1 MGAFRPLMGSLASS
15 LRTLAVILLILAQQ
29 DMQRLR
35 AAPPQNSTAPE
46 VSTAVTLPNFRLRV
60 QRNLVLVPV
69 VVRDGK
75 GHVIGN
81 LTRDDFQVF
90 DNKKAQI
97 ISQFEIERPG
107 GTAASSKLPVKGQP
121 TSGALASPLQPSI
134 PNRYVALFFDDIES
148 TFGDLTQTRMAALR
162 YLSTA
167 TKPGD
172 RIGISTTSGQVM
184 QDFTSDRDKIDATLD
199 RLQPRPI
206 GIKETNACPD
216 IGPYQAYK
224 MIYESDPFA
233 TKVADDEAYVCIC
246 ELVQPAPPNCPTMAN
261 NTAQS
266 KAQEIYEQ
274 SEMVS
279 RYAIRGLIALITRMR
294 MLPGE
299 RQVVMVSP
307 GFLTN
312 NLQYD
317 VQQIVDSALRS
328 RVIVNTLDARGLYV
342 DMPMGDATKGP
353 IITADAQDVGL
364 KSQMVIEESRE
375 QATVLSELADGTG
388 GVTFQNSNDYYAG
401 FVEAGAEPA
410 VYYVLGFSPE
420 NLKDNGKF
428 HRIQVKVMAASASN
442 IQARRGYFAP
452 KKGTAPVDEAKEE
465 IEQALFSQDKMDQI
479 PVQFHTQF
487 FKVGAT
493 QAKLSVL
500 THLDL
505 SHLPFRKAEGRN
517 SDNLTVVTA
526 IFDQDGNLVTAK
538 QQNVEFH
545 LLDTSLARIDQS
557 GITMRTRF
565 DVKPGSYMVREVVR
579 DAEGSKISAL
589 NGSVEIPY

>member
-1 MGAFRPLMGSLASS
+1 MGAFRSLMGQPASFVRA
-15 LRTLAVILLILAQQ
+15 LGVILLVMGQQ
-29 DMQRLR
+29 DIQGLR
-35 AAPPQNSTAPE
+35 ATPAQNSQTPE
-46 VSTAVTLPNFRLRV
+46 VSTAVSLPNFRLRV

-81 LTRDDFQVF
+81 LTRDDFQIF

-107 GTAASSKLPVKGQP
+107 GLATSSKLPIHGQ
-121 TSGALASPLQPSI
+121 SAAGALASPVQSSI

-167 TKPGD
+167 AKPGD
-172 RIGISTTSGQVM
+172 RIGVSTTSGQVT
-184 QDFTSDRDKIDATLD
+184 QDFTADKDKIEAAIN
-199 RLQPRPI
+199 RLTPRPI
-206 GIKETNACPD
+206 YTRQSNACPD
-216 IGPYQAYK
+216 IVPYQAYK
-224 MIYESDPFA
+224 IIYENDPFA
-233 TKVADDEAYVCIC
+233 IKVADDEAYVCMC
-246 ELVQPAPPNCPTMAN
+246 EIVQPPPPNCST
-261 NTAQS
+261 TADSTALS
-266 KAQEIYEQ
+266 KAQEVYEQ
-274 SEMVS
+274 NEMVS
-279 RYAIRGLIALITRMR
+279 RYAIRGLNALIVRMR

-299 RQVVMVSP
+299 RQLVMVSP

-312 NLQYD
+312 NLEYD
-317 VQQIVDSALRS
+317 VQQIVESALRS

-342 DMPMGDATKGP
+342 DMPMGDASKGP

-375 QATVLSELADGTG
+375 QAGVLSELADGTG

-410 VYYVLGFSPE
+410 AYYVLGFSPE

-428 HRIQVKVMAASASN
+428 HRLRVKVMAASASN

-452 KKGTAPVDEAKEE
+452 RKGTVPLDQAKEE

-479 PVQFHTQF
+479 PIEFHTQF
-487 FKVGAT
+487 FKLGAT

-517 SDNLTVVTA
+517 SDNLTLVTA

-538 QQNVEFH
+538 EKNVEFH

-589 NGSVEIPY
+589 NGSVDIPY